1 MGSAPGFRDAGYN
14 GRLDTPVNVGN
25 SGYSWSSADSGSN
38 SLFLYFNTQNF
49 NPSNVSSRGHGFP
62 LRCLSE

>member
-1 MGSAPGFRDAGYN
+1 M
-14 GRLDTPVNVGN
+14 NVGN